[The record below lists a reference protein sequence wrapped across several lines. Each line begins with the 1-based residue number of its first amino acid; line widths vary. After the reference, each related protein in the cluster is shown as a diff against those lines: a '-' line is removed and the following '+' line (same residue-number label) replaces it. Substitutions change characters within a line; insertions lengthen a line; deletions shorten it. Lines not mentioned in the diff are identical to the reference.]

1 MANSYDYDLLVIGG
15 GPGGY
20 VGAIRASQ
28 LGLKTCVVE
37 KDRLGGVCLNIGCI
51 PSKALI
57 HQAEI
62 FNGLKELEKMGVKVD
77 LSSFDYRNVYLKSR
91 KAADMLSKGVTYLL
105 RKNKIDVV
113 SGKGRLLRP
122 DSVEIDGKER
132 IRAKNIIVATGSRP
146 REIKGFEFDGDKVL
160 SSNDALLMEEL
171 PESIIILGGGFI
183 GVEFAHILSSFGVEV
198 TIVEL
203 LDRLLPLEDE
213 DSSSVL
219 VRAFK
224 RKRINVLTST
234 KAKALKK
241 GKDGIKLFVEDSKG
255 NEKEL
260 EAEKIL
266 VVVGRATNI
275 EDIGLEDA
283 GIRVDRGFVLVGDY
297 YQTDAPGVYAI
308 GDVVPTPQLA
318 HVASKEGEIVAEY
331 IAGKNPPKKVD
342 PMLVPSAVYCEPQV
356 ASFGYK
362 EYQLK
367 ENGIKYE
374 KAMFPYRGVGKSVAV
389 EKSDGHVK
397 ILFNPDTREILGASI
412 VGTDA
417 TEIIHELLLAKKV
430 KLLPSDIADMIHAH
444 PTISEAIMESARAA
458 EGWAIHI

>member
-62 FNGLKELEKMGVKVD
+62 FNGLKELEKMGAKVD

-171 PESIIILGGGFI
+171 PESIVILGGGFI

-444 PTISEAIMESARAA
+444 PTISEAIMESA
-458 EGWAIHI
+458 

>member
-62 FNGLKELEKMGVKVD
+62 FNGLKELEKMGAKVD

-91 KAADMLSKGVTYLL
+91 KAADMLSKGVAYLL
-105 RKNKIDVV
+105 RKNKIDVIF
-113 SGKGRLLRP
+113 GKGRLLRP

-132 IRAKNIIVATGSRP
+132 IRAKNIIIATGSRP

-219 VRAFK
+219 ARAFK

-241 GKDGIKLFVEDSKG
+241 GKDGIKLFVEDSEG
-255 NEKEL
+255 SEKEL

-331 IAGKNPPKKVD
+331 IAGKNPTKKVD

>member
-331 IAGKNPPKKVD
+331 IAGKNPPRKVD

-417 TEIIHELLLAKKV
+417 TEIIHELLLAKKA
-430 KLLPSDIADMIHAH
+430 KLLPSDVAEMIHAH
-444 PTISEAIMESARAA
+444 PTISEAIMESARAT